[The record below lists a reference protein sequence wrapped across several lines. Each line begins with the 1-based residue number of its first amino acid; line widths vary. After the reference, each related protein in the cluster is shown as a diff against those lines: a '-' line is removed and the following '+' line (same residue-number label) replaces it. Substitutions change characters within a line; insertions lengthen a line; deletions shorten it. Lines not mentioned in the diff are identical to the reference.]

1 MRTKYFYKKGY
12 TLLEALIV
20 MVIISILFIFLTSRI
35 DFSTTASKKEVVRA
49 DMLRYEDAIKAVG
62 TQHWGLTD
70 DLGVLIQQLNSNLD
84 TDHSAS
90 LFESAIVSAASDPWG
105 SQYKLIYKKP
115 ENTLGQITIV
125 CAGPDRK
132 YDNEGDILTEL
143 KYDTASG
150 SVVLFINGVAVSDT
164 GGGNAD
170 SDAHRS

>member
-84 TDHSAS
+84 TDHSVS
-90 LFESAIVSAASDPWG
+90 LSESAIVSVAFDPWG

-125 CAGPDRK
+125 CAGPDLE
-132 YDNEGDILTEL
+132 YDTKDDISTEF
-143 KYDTASG
+143 KYDTTSG
-150 SVVLFINGVAVSDT
+150 SVVLFVNGIAANDT
-164 GGGNAD
+164 GGGN
-170 SDAHRS
+170 SDPNAHGS